1 MKFGGSLKGIGGL
14 MYEYIKGIFKSIGKE
29 YIVIEC
35 GNIGY
40 KIFTSGSTI
49 SNMPSTENE
58 VKIFTHQI
66 VREDFIG
73 LYGFLTK
80 EEIEMFNLLIA
91 INGVGPKAALSLMS
105 IASVSNLKYAII
117 TEDEKLIVKAP
128 GIGKETAQRIILELK
143 DKVGKGEGVQVT
155 SLEELVDGHNE
166 KLAEA
171 VGALMALGYSDKEA
185 EKAVEK
191 ADRTKS
197 VEEIIKECLRIL
209 MG

>member
-1 MKFGGSLKGIGGL
+1 

-49 SNMPSTENE
+49 SNMPATETE

-80 EEIEMFNLLIA
+80 EEIEMFNLLIS
-91 INGVGPKAALSLMS
+91 ISGVGPKAGLSLMS
-105 IASVSNLKYAII
+105 IASVSTLKYAII

-128 GIGKETAQRIILELK
+128 GIGKKTAQRIILELK
-143 DKVGKGEGVQVT
+143 DKVGKGNTVHVT
-155 SLEELVDGHNE
+155 SLDELVDGHDE
-166 KLAEA
+166 KLGEA

-185 EKAVEK
+185 EKAIEK
-191 ADRTKS
+191 ADKTKT
-197 VEEIIKECLRIL
+197 VEDIIKECLRIL

>member
-1 MKFGGSLKGIGGL
+1 

-128 GIGKETAQRIILELK
+128 GIGKKTAQRIILELK
-143 DKVGKGEGVQVT
+143 DKVGKGEGIQVT
-155 SLEELVDGHNE
+155 SLEELVDGHSE

>member
-1 MKFGGSLKGIGGL
+1 MGGL
-14 MYEYIKGIFKSIGKE
+14 MYEYIKGIFKSIEKE

-128 GIGKETAQRIILELK
+128 GIGKKTAQRIILELK
-143 DKVGKGEGVQVT
+143 DKVGNCLLYT
-155 SLEELVDGHNE
+155 SD
-166 KLAEA
+166 A
-171 VGALMALGYSDKEA
+171 
-185 EKAVEK
+185 
-191 ADRTKS
+191 ADETYP
-197 VEEIIKECLRIL
+197 V
-209 MG
+209 

>member
-1 MKFGGSLKGIGGL
+1 
-14 MYEYIKGIFKSIGKE
+14 MYDYIKGIFKSIEKE
-29 YIVIEC
+29 YIVVEC

-49 SNMPSTENE
+49 SNMPAIDQP
-58 VKIFTHQI
+58 VKIYTHQI

-80 EEIEMFNLLIA
+80 EEISMFNLLIS

-105 IASVSNLKYAII
+105 IANVSTLKYAII
-117 TEDEKLIVKAP
+117 TDDDKLITKAP
-128 GIGKETAQRIILELK
+128 GIGKKTAQRIILELK
-143 DKVGKGEGVQVT
+143 DKINLGEAIQDGVVINPI
-155 SLEELVDGHNE
+155 DIDNE
-166 KLAEA
+166 KLSEA

-185 EKAVEK
+185 EKALEK
-191 ADRTKS
+191 ADRSKN
-197 VEEIIKECLRIL
+197 VEEIIKQCLKIL

>member
-1 MKFGGSLKGIGGL
+1 
-14 MYEYIKGIFKSIGKE
+14 MYEYIKGIFKSIEKE

-49 SNMPSTENE
+49 SNMPAIDQQI
-58 VKIFTHQI
+58 KIYTHQI

-80 EEIEMFNLLIA
+80 DEISMFNLLIS

-105 IASVSNLKYAII
+105 IANVSTLKYAII
-117 TEDEKLIVKAP
+117 TDDDKLITKAP
-128 GIGKETAQRIILELK
+128 GIGKKTAQRIILELK
-143 DKVGKGEGVQVT
+143 DKITVGGAMPKGNT
-155 SLEELVDGHNE
+155 ISDIDIDNE
-166 KLAEA
+166 KLSEA
-171 VGALMALGYSDKEA
+171 VGALIALGYSDKEA
-185 EKAVEK
+185 EKAIEK
-191 ADRTKS
+191 ANRSNS
-197 VEEIIKECLRIL
+197 VEDIIKECLKIL

>member
-1 MKFGGSLKGIGGL
+1 
-14 MYEYIKGIFKSIGKE
+14 MYEYIKGIFKSIEKE

-40 KIFTSGSTI
+40 KILTSGSTI
-49 SNMPSTENE
+49 SNMPAIDQPI
-58 VKIFTHQI
+58 KIYTHQI

-80 EEIEMFNLLIA
+80 EEISMFNLLIS

-105 IASVSNLKYAII
+105 IANVSTLKYAII
-117 TEDEKLIVKAP
+117 TDDDKLITKAP
-128 GIGKETAQRIILELK
+128 GIGKKTAQRIILELK
-143 DKVGKGEGVQVT
+143 DKINLGEAIEKGVVIDPITLDNGKL
-155 SLEELVDGHNE
+155 S
-166 KLAEA
+166 EA
-171 VGALMALGYSDKEA
+171 IGALIALGYSDKEA

-191 ADRTKS
+191 ADRSKS
-197 VEEIIKECLRIL
+197 VEEIIKQCLKLL

>member
-1 MKFGGSLKGIGGL
+1 
-14 MYEYIKGIFKSIGKE
+14 MYEYIKGIFKSIEKE

-49 SNMPSTENE
+49 SNMPAIDQQI
-58 VKIFTHQI
+58 KIYTHQI

-80 EEIEMFNLLIA
+80 DEISMFNLLIS

-105 IASVSNLKYAII
+105 IANVSTLKYAII
-117 TEDEKLIVKAP
+117 TDDDKLITKAP
-128 GIGKETAQRIILELK
+128 GIGKKTAQRIILELK
-143 DKVGKGEGVQVT
+143 DKITVGGTMPKGT
-155 SLEELVDGHNE
+155 AISDIDIDNE
-166 KLAEA
+166 KLSEA
-171 VGALMALGYSDKEA
+171 VGALIALGYSDKEA
-185 EKAVEK
+185 EKAIEK
-191 ADRTKS
+191 ANRSNS
-197 VEEIIKECLRIL
+197 VEDIIKECLKIL

>member
-1 MKFGGSLKGIGGL
+1 
-14 MYEYIKGIFKSIGKE
+14 MYEYIKGIFKSIEKE

-49 SNMPSTENE
+49 SNMPSVENE

-80 EEIEMFNLLIA
+80 EEIEMFNLLIG

-105 IASVSNLKYAII
+105 ISSVSTLKYAII
-117 TEDEKLIVKAP
+117 TGDEKLIVKAP
-128 GIGKETAQRIILELK
+128 GIGKKIAQRIILELK

-155 SLEELVDGHNE
+155 SLEEIMDENSE
-166 KLAEA
+166 KLGE
-171 VGALMALGYSDKEA
+171 VMGALMALGYSDKEA
-185 EKAVEK
+185 DRALNK
-191 ADRTKS
+191 ADKTKTT
-197 VEEIIKECLRIL
+197 EDMIKECLRIL

>member
-1 MKFGGSLKGIGGL
+1 
-14 MYEYIKGIFKSIGKE
+14 MYEYIKGIFKSIEKE

-40 KIFTSGSTI
+40 KILTSGSTI
-49 SNMPSTENE
+49 SNMPAIDQPI
-58 VKIFTHQI
+58 KIYTHQI

-80 EEIEMFNLLIA
+80 EEISMFNLLIS

-105 IASVSNLKYAII
+105 IANVSTLKYAII
-117 TEDEKLIVKAP
+117 TDDDKLITKAP
-128 GIGKETAQRIILELK
+128 GIGKKTAQRIILELK
-143 DKVGKGEGVQVT
+143 DKINLGEAIEKGVVIDPITLDNGKL
-155 SLEELVDGHNE
+155 S
-166 KLAEA
+166 EA
-171 VGALMALGYSDKEA
+171 IGALIALGYSDKEA

-191 ADRTKS
+191 ADRSKS
-197 VEEIIKECLRIL
+197 VEEIIKQCLKFL

>member
-1 MKFGGSLKGIGGL
+1 
-14 MYEYIKGIFKSIGKE
+14 MYEYIKGIFKSIQKE

-49 SNMPSTENE
+49 SNMPTIDEP

-80 EEIEMFNLLIA
+80 DEIAMFNLLIST
-91 INGVGPKAALSLMS
+91 NGVGPKAALSLMS
-105 IASVSNLKYAII
+105 IASVSTLKYAII
-117 TEDEKLIVKAP
+117 TDDEKMITKAP
-128 GIGKETAQRIILELK
+128 GIGKKIAQRIILELK
-143 DKVGKGEGVQVT
+143 DKINVGESIQTTGGMDVI
-155 SLEELVDGHNE
+155 DIHNE
-166 KLAEA
+166 KLSEA
-171 VGALMALGYSDKEA
+171 VGALIALGYSDKEA

-191 ADRTKS
+191 ADKTKT
-197 VEEIIKECLRIL
+197 VEEIIKYCLKVL

>member
-1 MKFGGSLKGIGGL
+1 
-14 MYEYIKGIFKSIGKE
+14 MYEYIKGIFKSIEKE

-49 SNMPSTENE
+49 SDMPDIDQP
-58 VKIFTHQI
+58 VKIYTHQI

-80 EEIEMFNLLIA
+80 EEISMFNLLIS

-105 IASVSNLKYAII
+105 IANVSTLKYAII
-117 TEDEKLIVKAP
+117 TDDDKLITKAP
-128 GIGKETAQRIILELK
+128 GIGKKTAQRIILELK
-143 DKVGKGEGVQVT
+143 DKINLGEAIQDGVVINPI
-155 SLEELVDGHNE
+155 DIDNE
-166 KLAEA
+166 KLSEA

-185 EKAVEK
+185 EKALEK
-191 ADRTKS
+191 ADRSKNI
-197 VEEIIKECLRIL
+197 EEIIKQCLKIL

>member
-1 MKFGGSLKGIGGL
+1 
-14 MYEYIKGIFKSIGKE
+14 MYEYIKGIFKSIEKE

-49 SNMPSTENE
+49 SNIPAIDQQ
-58 VKIFTHQI
+58 VKIYTHQI

-73 LYGFLTK
+73 LYGFLTR
-80 EEIEMFNLLIA
+80 EEISMFNLLIS

-105 IASVSNLKYAII
+105 IANVSTLKYAII
-117 TEDEKLIVKAP
+117 TDDDKLITKAP
-128 GIGKETAQRIILELK
+128 GIGKKTAQRIILELK
-143 DKVGKGEGVQVT
+143 DKINIEDAIPKGAT
-155 SLEELVDGHNE
+155 INHIDMDNE
-166 KLAEA
+166 KLSEA
-171 VGALMALGYSDKEA
+171 VGALIALGYSDKEA

-191 ADRTKS
+191 ADRSKS
-197 VEEIIKECLRIL
+197 VEDIIKECLKIL

>member
-1 MKFGGSLKGIGGL
+1 
-14 MYEYIKGIFKSIGKE
+14 MYEYIKGIFKSIEKE

-49 SNMPSTENE
+49 SNIPAIDQQ
-58 VKIFTHQI
+58 VKIYTHQI

-73 LYGFLTK
+73 LYGFLTR
-80 EEIEMFNLLIA
+80 EEISMFNLLIS

-105 IASVSNLKYAII
+105 IANVSTLKYAII
-117 TEDEKLIVKAP
+117 TDDDKLITKAP
-128 GIGKETAQRIILELK
+128 GIGKKIAQRIILELK
-143 DKVGKGEGVQVT
+143 DKINIEDAMPKGAT
-155 SLEELVDGHNE
+155 INHIDIDNE
-166 KLAEA
+166 KLSEA
-171 VGALMALGYSDKEA
+171 VGALIALGYSDKEA

-191 ADRTKS
+191 ADRSKS
-197 VEEIIKECLRIL
+197 VEDIIKECLKIL

>member
-1 MKFGGSLKGIGGL
+1 
-14 MYEYIKGIFKSIGKE
+14 MYEYIKGIFKSIEKE

-49 SNMPSTENE
+49 SNMPSTEME

-80 EEIEMFNLLIA
+80 EEIEMFNLLIG

-128 GIGKETAQRIILELK
+128 GIGKKTAQRIILELK
-143 DKVGKGEGVQVT
+143 DKVGKGEAVYVT
-155 SLEELVDGHNE
+155 SLEELVDGHSE

-185 EKAVEK
+185 DRAVEK
-191 ADRTKS
+191 ADKTKS

>member
-1 MKFGGSLKGIGGL
+1 
-14 MYEYIKGIFKSIGKE
+14 MYEYIKGIFKSIEKE

-49 SNMPSTENE
+49 SDMPDRDQP
-58 VKIFTHQI
+58 VKIYTHQI

-80 EEIEMFNLLIA
+80 EEISMFNLLIS

-105 IASVSNLKYAII
+105 IANVSTLKYAII
-117 TEDEKLIVKAP
+117 TDDDKLITKAP
-128 GIGKETAQRIILELK
+128 GIGKKTAQRIILELK
-143 DKVGKGEGVQVT
+143 DKINLGEAIQDGVVINPI
-155 SLEELVDGHNE
+155 DIDNE
-166 KLAEA
+166 KLSEA

-185 EKAVEK
+185 EKALEK
-191 ADRTKS
+191 ADRSKN
-197 VEEIIKECLRIL
+197 VEELIKQCLKIL

>member
-1 MKFGGSLKGIGGL
+1 

-29 YIVIEC
+29 YIVVEC

-49 SNMPSTENE
+49 SNMPAIDQP
-58 VKIFTHQI
+58 VKIYTHQI

-80 EEIEMFNLLIA
+80 EEISMFNLLIS

-105 IASVSNLKYAII
+105 IANVSTLKYAII
-117 TEDEKLIVKAP
+117 TDDDKLITKAP
-128 GIGKETAQRIILELK
+128 GIGKKTAQRIILELK
-143 DKVGKGEGVQVT
+143 DKINLGEAIQDGVVINPI
-155 SLEELVDGHNE
+155 DIDNE
-166 KLAEA
+166 KLSEA

-185 EKAVEK
+185 EKALEK
-191 ADRTKS
+191 ADRSKN
-197 VEEIIKECLRIL
+197 VEEIIKQCLKIL

>member
-1 MKFGGSLKGIGGL
+1 
-14 MYEYIKGIFKSIGKE
+14 MYDYIKGIFKSIEKE
-29 YIVIEC
+29 YIVVEC

-49 SNMPSTENE
+49 SDMPDIDQP
-58 VKIFTHQI
+58 VKIYTHQI

-80 EEIEMFNLLIA
+80 EEISMFNLLIS

-105 IASVSNLKYAII
+105 IANVSTLKYAII
-117 TEDEKLIVKAP
+117 TDDDKLITKAP
-128 GIGKETAQRIILELK
+128 GIGKKTAQRIILELK
-143 DKVGKGEGVQVT
+143 DKINLGEAIQDGVVINPI
-155 SLEELVDGHNE
+155 DIDNE
-166 KLAEA
+166 KLSEA

-185 EKAVEK
+185 EKALEK
-191 ADRTKS
+191 ADRSKN
-197 VEEIIKECLRIL
+197 VEEIIKQCLKIL